1 MDPLPLLEWECTP
14 RSVRRR
20 DLSGMDET
28 IQAQIARLA
37 SDVKHVQTDV
47 ADIKVDLRRVDDKLA
62 AMNGY
67 IASVDARVFQ
77 VEQKLTEKIGGLR
90 IDLTKEIDAV
100 RKDISSMK
108 VWALTLYF
116 AQAGSLLF
124 VMAKGFKWF

>member
-20 DLSGMDET
+20 ELSDMDET

-47 ADIKVDLRRVDDKLA
+47 AEIKVDLRRVDDKLA
-62 AMNGY
+62 AMNER
-67 IASVDARVFQ
+67 IVSVDSR
-77 VEQKLTEKIGGLR
+77 LY
-90 IDLTKEIDAV
+90 KEIAAV
-100 RKDISSMK
+100 RNDISSMK